1 MRAAKELA
9 TTPLYAGIADR
20 LGPTLF
26 VTALAHGVVILGVT
40 FSSSI
45 LPESESLRSINV
57 TVLVDEADYERNAEP
72 EELLADRSQVGAGQ
86 GAEGTR
92 PTRALTADHPVSR
105 IGRPEGADLE
115 DGTPRDA
122 ALAPDQL
129 VTSGASDER
138 VAAAPDTTQTPAVE
152 RAQAATLFERTAQP
166 SLAAEIDL
174 DTVLPKSVDSSA
186 IAIPSTSES
195 VVAAY
200 LVGWRQ
206 RVERIGTANFPERL
220 LTGEHKDGPTLEV
233 AIGPQGNLVEIVVR
247 KSSGDR
253 TIDQAALRILR
264 LAAPF
269 EPLPANITAEFETLR
284 FAYEWKFDAGEPPLA
299 VEVQ

>member
-9 TTPLYAGIADR
+9 TTPVHAGIADR

-26 VTALAHGVVILGVT
+26 VAALAHGVVILGVT

-45 LPESESLRSINV
+45 LPESDSLRSINV
-57 TVLVDEADYERNAEP
+57 TVLIDDVDYERDAAP
-72 EELLADRSQVGAGQ
+72 EQLLADRAQLGAGQ
-86 GAEGTR
+86 ATEGMR

-105 IGRPEGADLE
+105 LGLPNGADLE
-115 DGTPRDA
+115 DGTPRDPA
-122 ALAPDQL
+122 QSPDQL
-129 VTSGASDER
+129 VTRAASAER
-138 VAAAPDTTQTPAVE
+138 VAAAPDTTQTAAEE
-152 RAQAATLFERTAQP
+152 RELAATLFERTAP
-166 SLAAEIDL
+166 ASLAAEVDL
-174 DTVLPKSVDSSA
+174 DTVLPKSVDSTA
-186 IAIPSTSES
+186 VAIPTTSES
-195 VVAAY
+195 AVAAY

-220 LTGEHKDGPTLEV
+220 LTGEHRNGPTLEV
-233 AIGPQGNLVEIVVR
+233 AIGPQGNLVDIVVR

-269 EPLPANITAEFETLR
+269 EPLPASLTAEFATLR
-284 FAYEWKFDAGEPPLA
+284 FAYEWKFDAGAPPLA
-299 VEVQ
+299 VEVR

>member
-1 MRAAKELA
+1 LA
-9 TTPLYAGIADR
+9 TTPLHAGIADR

-26 VTALAHGVVILGVT
+26 VAALAHGVVILVVT
-40 FSSSI
+40 FSSSF
-45 LPESESLRSINV
+45 LPESEDLRSINV
-57 TVLVDEADYERNAEP
+57 TVLIDQVEYERNAEP
-72 EELLADRSQVGAGQ
+72 EELLADRAQRGAGQ

-105 IGRPEGADLE
+105 LGRPDGADLE
-115 DGTPRDA
+115 DGAPRDA
-122 ALAPDQL
+122 ALSPDQL
-129 VTSGASDER
+129 VTSGASDTR
-138 VAAAPDTTQTPAVE
+138 VAALPDTTQTPTTE
-152 RAQAATLFERTAQP
+152 RAHAATLFERTAP
-166 SLAAEIDL
+166 ASLAAEIGL

-195 VVAAY
+195 AVAAY

-220 LTGEHKDGPTLEV
+220 LAGEHKSGPTLEV

-269 EPLPANITAEFETLR
+269 EPLPPSLTAEFETLR
-284 FAYEWKFDAGEPPLA
+284 FAYEWQFHAGDALSP
-299 VEVQ
+299 

>member
-1 MRAAKELA
+1 
-9 TTPLYAGIADR
+9 
-20 LGPTLF
+20 LF

-45 LPESESLRSINV
+45 LPDGGNLGSINV
-57 TVLVDEADYERNAEP
+57 TVLIDGVEYERNAEP
-72 EELLADRSQVGAGQ
+72 EELLADRAQRGAGQ
-86 GAEGTR
+86 GTEGTR

-105 IGRPEGADLE
+105 LGRPDGADLA
-115 DGTPRDA
+115 DGTPRDLA
-122 ALAPDQL
+122 RAPDQL

-138 VAAAPDTTQTPAVE
+138 VAAAPDTTETPAVE
-152 RAQAATLFERTAQP
+152 RLQAATLFERTAPP
-166 SLAAEIDL
+166 SLAAELDL

-186 IAIPSTSES
+186 VAIPSTSES

-220 LTGEHKDGPTLEV
+220 LTGDHKNGPTLEV

-269 EPLPANITAEFETLR
+269 EPLPPSITAEFETLR
-284 FAYEWKFDAGEPPLA
+284 FAYEWKFDAGEPPLT
-299 VEVQ
+299 VDVQ

>member
-1 MRAAKELA
+1 MA
-9 TTPLYAGIADR
+9 TTPLHAGIADR

-26 VTALAHGVVILGVT
+26 VAALAHGVVILGVT

-45 LPESESLRSINV
+45 LPESENLRSINV
-57 TVLVDEADYERNAEP
+57 TVLVDQIEYERNAEP
-72 EELLADRSQVGAGQ
+72 EELLADRAERGAGQ

-105 IGRPEGADLE
+105 LGRPDGADLE

-122 ALAPDQL
+122 ALSPDQL
-129 VTSGASDER
+129 VTSGTSDTQ
-138 VAAAPDTTQTPAVE
+138 VAALPDTTQTPAAE
-152 RAQAATLFERTAQP
+152 REHAATLLERTAP
-166 SLAAEIDL
+166 SSLAAEIDL

-195 VVAAY
+195 AVAAY

-220 LTGEHKDGPTLEV
+220 LTGEHKSGPTLEV

-269 EPLPANITAEFETLR
+269 EPLPASLTAEFETLR
-284 FAYEWKFDAGEPPLA
+284 FAYEWQFDSGERPRA
-299 VEVQ
+299 VEGP